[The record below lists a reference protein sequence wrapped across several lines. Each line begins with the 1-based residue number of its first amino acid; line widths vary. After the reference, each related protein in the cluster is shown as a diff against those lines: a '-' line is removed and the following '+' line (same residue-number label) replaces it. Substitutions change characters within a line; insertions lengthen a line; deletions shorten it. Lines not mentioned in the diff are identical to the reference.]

1 MSRKMLVIA
10 NILFQERQEMMLHM
24 DITKW
29 SVLKSDWLY
38 SLQLKIEKLYT
49 INKTKPGDC
58 SYEIKRHLFLGR
70 KEQTNLDRVLKSRDM
85 TLLTKVHTVRAM

>member
-1 MSRKMLVIA
+1 MVCTEIRLVIFFA
-10 NILFQERQEMMLHM
+10 AEDRK
-24 DITKW
+24 D
-29 SVLKSDWLY
+29 
-38 SLQLKIEKLYT
+38 T

-85 TLLTKVHTVRAM
+85 TLLTKVHTVKAM

>member
-1 MSRKMLVIA
+1 LSRKMLVIA

-38 SLQLKIEKLYT
+38 SLQLKIEK
-49 INKTKPGDC
+49 I
-58 SYEIKRHLFLGR
+58 
-70 KEQTNLDRVLKSRDM
+70 Q
-85 TLLTKVHTVRAM
+85 LTKQNLVTAAMKLKDTCSLEGKNRQTWTEY